1 MDLLGDVGEDAC
13 EVLGE
18 DAGVCEVLS
27 DVVGHVVI
35 LAVEVESHA
44 DLEGVDDGEAR
55 TGGVAGGCVEGVQR
69 GEVVAGVVEEESADE
84 GV

>member
-1 MDLLGDVGEDAC
+1 MCV
-13 EVLGE
+13 
-18 DAGVCEVLS
+18 VLS

-44 DLEGVDDGEAR
+44 DLEGVDDGKAR
-55 TGGVAGGCVEGVQR
+55 TRVATCGCIEGVKG
-69 GEVVAGVVEEESADE
+69 GEVVAGVVEEECADE